1 MWFMDL
7 VVILWVC
14 TFCMFNGEFE
24 VETDRMDCGE
34 AIPGDGVPLD
44 IGWSCGATGMV
55 AVVLMGGISE
65 PCTGGTEGSA
75 RLHCSDTDLW
85 KRMWAEHLVVVEEE
99 DFFHKCYV
107 TRCINSS
114 VGFQV
119 EVEIFTLW
127 VRVSNE
133 NAWEWFGL
141 KIVAV
146 VRFEPWKID
155 TLECP
160 KLEIVRRSLK

>member
-99 DFFHKCYV
+99 DFFYKCYV

-119 EVEIFTLW
+119 EVRDIHFMGSSIQRKCMRVIW
-127 VRVSNE
+127 VE
-133 NAWEWFGL
+133 NCGCCKVWAMEN
-141 KIVAV
+141 
-146 VRFEPWKID
+146 RD
-155 TLECP
+155 T
-160 KLEIVRRSLK
+160 RMS